1 MARFVVEDSFW
12 ELFPD
17 ASIGAVVVRGMKPAS
32 EVTDEE
38 RAEIEKLL
46 SDANRA
52 AERHLDSPTLSE
64 NRPVKVWREAYQK
77 FKTKRGARVSIENLL
92 KRVHKDRPVGPIT
105 PSVDLYN
112 VISLTYALPV
122 GGENVDAFEG
132 DLRLGTT
139 EGGDAFRGLGEEKD
153 DPTLP
158 GEVCYRD
165 DAGAVCRC
173 LNWRDGQRT
182 ALDDDS
188 ANAFL
193 VIESVDPE
201 RAGDLVA
208 AIDELAGLVT
218 KYLGGAVVE
227 KQILTRDNPTM
238 PLD

>member
-1 MARFVVEDSFW
+1 MRFLSPILSVFIICPSEERGSVMARFVVEDSFW

-17 ASIGAVVVRGMKPAS
+17 ASIGAVVVRGMKPAT

-92 KRVHKDRPVGPIT
+92 KRVLKDRPVGPIT

-122 GGENVDAFEG
+122 GGENVDAF
-132 DLRLGTT
+132 
-139 EGGDAFRGLGEEKD
+139 
-153 DPTLP
+153 
-158 GEVCYRD
+158 
-165 DAGAVCRC
+165 
-173 LNWRDGQRT
+173 
-182 ALDDDS
+182 
-188 ANAFL
+188 
-193 VIESVDPE
+193 
-201 RAGDLVA
+201 
-208 AIDELAGLVT
+208 
-218 KYLGGAVVE
+218 
-227 KQILTRDNPTM
+227 
-238 PLD
+238 